1 MTADEAAATIR
12 VERRA
17 ANDGVGR
24 QIKARSVIVA
34 ARACPL
40 DASFRS
46 MFKGTTMSAVVHDVE
61 TEIDKLNSLEN
72 GIRP

>member
-12 VERRA
+12 VESWA

-40 DASFRS
+40 DAGFRLMLERS
-46 MFKGTTMSAVVHDVE
+46 TVSAMIHDVE
-61 TEIDKLNSLEN
+61 TEIDN
-72 GIRP
+72 I